1 MYDYHREK
9 LHVNHF
15 WGVKGLSL
23 QAQIISAYTR
33 AFLHM
38 QKRMRSLEMW
48 ICEKSPRGRALITS
62 ARPLVK
68 LSLTCLKSSCRQR
81 NLGPGAQAN
90 LHVVFVTSFSLK
102 WIKIFGNSQ
111 LFSSLS
117 HTGHL
122 WLWAPNKKAF
132 NSSKLKKCYK
142 LISSKN
148 TLKNSKRKKII
159 YLLKVMD
166 KLIFLIYHTVT
177 GTFLLCQHLELKII
191 WKIIF
196 TL

>member
-33 AFLHM
+33 AFLHL
-38 QKRMRSLEMW
+38 QKRVRSLEMW
-48 ICEKSPRGRALITS
+48 ICEKSPRGGALVTS

-68 LSLTCLKSSCRQR
+68 LSLICLKSSCRQR
-81 NLGPGAQAN
+81 NLGPGAQAK
-90 LHVVFVTSFSLK
+90 LHVVFVTPFSLK

-111 LFSSLS
+111 LFSGLS

-122 WLWAPNKKAF
+122 WLWAPIKKTF
-132 NSSKLKKCYK
+132 KSSKLTKCYK
-142 LISSKN
+142 LISTKN
-148 TLKNSKRKKII
+148 TLNNSKRKKLFTCWKSWISLFFSSII
-159 YLLKVMD
+159 LSQAPFCSVN
-166 KLIFLIYHTVT
+166 I
-177 GTFLLCQHLELKII
+177 
-191 WKIIF
+191 
-196 TL
+196 